1 MVRVARLKET
11 EKQFSDRVVQLA
23 RLKGWRVMHIHPA
36 GSRNGFMT
44 PAGAD
49 GKGYPDLTLVRERV
63 VFAELKV
70 GSNKP
75 TPEQEDWARWLTA
88 AGGEVYLWHPRDWD
102 EIVKTLH
109 DVRVPAVTTHR
120 VEA

>member
-1 MVRVARLKET
+1 VVRIARLTET
-11 EKQFSDRVVQLA
+11 EKQFSDRVVDLA
-23 RLKGWRVMHIHPA
+23 HLTGWRVMHIHPA
-36 GSRNGFMT
+36 SVRNGRPIT

-49 GKGYPDLTLVRERV
+49 GKGYPDLTLVRERL

-88 AGGEVYLWHPRDWD
+88 AGAEVYLWKPGDWD
-102 EIVKTLH
+102 QITAVLGRI
-109 DVRVPAVTTHR
+109 RVPAVMTDP
-120 VEA
+120 V